1 MLFKI
6 FSNLLVN
13 FNFNCMKNS
22 KNKLFKQAFSLIE
35 VSIVIVIIG
44 ILIVGIIKGKDLYI
58 AAKASTAKNLT
69 TNSHIVRIK
78 SLSAWYESSANDFG
92 LGDKLKDE
100 ASIETWSDISP
111 FGKGLSRGATAISCQ
126 KDGSNSNGCIYR
138 EDGLANIPA
147 ISFSND
153 ANFTGDTNFSA
164 SNDYTMLLVFSL
176 KNMATNQRI
185 IKIGDISINY
195 IAASE
200 SDTSKLL
207 IASATTVDLTTT
219 VSSAELSDF
228 TSKCQS
234 VTDSFLCAVVISKK
248 YTSATDTATNFSKI
262 YVNNTK
268 NYLLSDKVLPT
279 FTGKSKLFIA
289 GPKNISVEG
298 SIPAVSSFS
307 GNIAEIALFNDS
319 FTQKEIDKLMKEY
332 IAKKYSVSIK
342 E

>member
-1 MLFKI
+1 
-6 FSNLLVN
+6 
-13 FNFNCMKNS
+13 MKNS

-111 FGKGLSRGATAISCQ
+111 FGKGLSRGSTAISCQ

-176 KNMATNQRI
+176 KNMANNQRI

-195 IAASE
+195 IAASQ

-219 VSSAELSDF
+219 VSSAELPDF

-234 VTDSFLCAVVISKK
+234 VTDSFLCAVVISK
-248 YTSATDTATNFSKI
+248 SQASSKI
-262 YVNNTK
+262 YVNSTT
-268 NYLLSDKVLPT
+268 NYLADTKITLPT
-279 FTGKSKLFIA
+279 FSGEPKLFVA
-289 GPKNISVEG
+289 GPNNSSEG

>member
-1 MLFKI
+1 
-6 FSNLLVN
+6 
-13 FNFNCMKNS
+13 MKNS

-195 IAASE
+195 IAASQ

-207 IASATTVDLTTT
+207 IASATTVDSITT
-219 VSSAELSDF
+219 VSSAELPDF

-234 VTDSFLCAVVISKK
+234 VTDSFLCAVVISK
-248 YTSATDTATNFSKI
+248 SQNSSNL
-262 YVNNTK
+262 YVNSTK
-268 NYLLSDKVLPT
+268 SYLTNASILPIFSGNST
-279 FTGKSKLFIA
+279 LFIA
-289 GPKNISVEG
+289 GPKNISVED
-298 SIPAVSSFS
+298 SIPDVSSFS